1 MTLVAVGLLGFAG
14 FQRTQAPASSRSAA
28 SETSSVRQLRS
39 LLGQLRACVAP
50 AQRKVTVEQLR
61 PRAESLRTAMELVL
75 AQPSH
80 ALFEDTATLAAELGF
95 DEFEDAMRSA
105 LNVAKDDVQA
115 TLWVAIDTLR
125 PLTHSEL
132 ELLLQQSS
140 PQVAEAGLRILRG
153 RCDTPEELV
162 DDVLAC
168 VRSEHRRVRALA
180 LACTP
185 ESLDAA
191 HADLVL
197 ALAEE
202 APEDAEIAALLGRVP
217 VTDRG
222 MQAIVD
228 RVRASD
234 AEAIARM
241 QPALVR
247 YAAQPQIRTAL
258 WSMAADIDDEARAE
272 RALQCIEVAGVSD
285 PAPQGAASWPP
296 RLQYRLARIR
306 VRNHDLV
313 GIDAMIRLVEEGA
326 SDAATAS
333 AASAAADSRLSLAAI
348 GHLAPHATIEEL
360 RAWRTGLV
368 AVPNEPLP
376 AR

>member
-1 MTLVAVGLLGFAG
+1 
-14 FQRTQAPASSRSAA
+14 
-28 SETSSVRQLRS
+28 
-39 LLGQLRACVAP
+39 
-50 AQRKVTVEQLR
+50 
-61 PRAESLRTAMELVL
+61 MEIVL

-95 DEFEDAMRSA
+95 DEFEDAMRDA
-105 LNVAKDDVQA
+105 LIVAKDDVQA
-115 TLWVAIDTLR
+115 TLWIAIDQLR

-132 ELLLQQSS
+132 DLLLQQSS

-153 RCDTPEELV
+153 RCDTPDELV
-162 DDVLAC
+162 ADVLAC
-168 VRSEHRRVRALA
+168 VRSENRRVRALA
-180 LACTP
+180 LACVP
-185 ESLDAA
+185 PSLDAA

-197 ALAEE
+197 SMVEE
-202 APEDAEIAALLGRVP
+202 SPDDSEVAALLGRVP
-217 VTDRG
+217 VTERG
-222 MQAIVD
+222 MQAILD
-228 RVRASD
+228 RVSASD
-234 AEAIARM
+234 SDALSRM

-258 WSMAADIDDEARAE
+258 WAMAADLDDEPRAE

-285 PAPQGAASWPP
+285 PAPQGSASWPP

-313 GIDAMIRLVEEGA
+313 GIDTLIRLVEEGA
-326 SDAATAS
+326 PETADIS